1 MLESEFILIVGPMC
15 SKKSGFIIENYA
27 DKDIECFKPDV
38 DTRDGAVIKSRAY
51 KRTIPC
57 TMVSSLRKVQ
67 PTKPIVI
74 LDEMQFFNA
83 EELKD
88 FVMKCKA
95 EHRQLVAVGLDR
107 LANKNE
113 WGTYTAV
120 KELCD
125 VEIKLKAKCD
135 ICKQPAGYT
144 ALISGNKQKAIQIEG
159 EATYSPRCFFH
170 ME

>member
-1 MLESEFILIVGPMC
+1 MLESEFILVSGCMQSGK
-15 SKKSGFIIENYA
+15 SKFIIENYA

-51 KRTIPC
+51 EKTIPC
-57 TMVSSLRKVQ
+57 TMISSLRKVQ
-67 PTKPIVI
+67 PNKPIVI

-88 FVMKCKA
+88 FVVKCKA
-95 EHRQLVAVGLDR
+95 EHRQLVAVGLDL
-107 LANKNE
+107 LANKKE

-125 VEIKLKAKCD
+125 VEIKLKAKCSV
-135 ICKQPAGYT
+135 CKQPAGYT
-144 ALISGNKQKAIQIEG
+144 ALISGDKHKAIQIEG
-159 EATYSPRCFFH
+159 EAKYSPRCLNH
-170 ME
+170 WE